1 MLFNK
6 KIKKNIYTFPITF
19 DLFFSAR
26 LSILFIKSIFGIILI
41 YMPSYYYYY
50 NFNQILNFIFIS
62 KFLYNCFINHIFY
75 YYNYISFIYFIKL
88 KIRGLGYRIRQL
100 CDNLYYFFFNYTNF
114 FYLYVPNNLIIKSYR
129 KRFLLLSSN

>member
-1 MLFNK
+1 MLFNNN
-6 KIKKNIYTFPITF
+6 IKTKLYKFPITF

-50 NFNQILNFIFIS
+50 YFNHILHFIFIS

-114 FYLYVPNNLIIKSYR
+114 FYFYVPNNLIIKSYR